1 MTRNIRIIGPLSPA
15 VPKKK
20 RVAAYA
26 RVSSGKDAM
35 LHSLSAQVSY
45 YSDYIQRQ
53 PGWEYT
59 GVYADEAL
67 TGTKDA
73 RPEFQRLLADCR
85 TGKIDMVITKS
96 ISRLARNTVTMLEA
110 VRELKAQNID
120 VFFEKE
126 GIHSLSGDGELM
138 LTILASFSQEE
149 SRSVS
154 ENCKWRIRRQFAQ
167 GRPGSMTMLGYKQVD
182 GAFEIIPEE
191 AASVR
196 MIFNDYLSGMSK
208 IAIAA
213 NLNNMGIQTKR
224 GGIWHESM
232 VKYLLCNEKYA
243 GDMLLQKTFVSDHIK
258 KKRRI
263 NQGELPKFFVAGSH
277 ASIICK
283 ETFARVQDEM
293 ARRAEQY
300 HPVEQ
305 QLKEYPFTG
314 MLICGHCGKHYRH
327 KISNAGSKYASAVWI
342 CSTFNK
348 LGKMNCPSKQIPE
361 DILLSLSAQ
370 VLGRSTFD
378 EAAFNEQIQEIR
390 ISGPNKVIFVFRDG
404 HTAERVWQNKSRRD
418 SWSAEAKQRA
428 RQHQLEHLERK
439 NGQCEQTLQK

>member
-1 MTRNIRIIGPLSPA
+1 MTRNIRMIGPLSPA
-15 VPKKK
+15 APKKK

-53 PGWEYT
+53 PGWEYA

-67 TGTKDA
+67 TGTKDD

-96 ISRLARNTVTMLEA
+96 GSRLARNTVTMLEA
-110 VRELKAQNID
+110 VRELKALNID
-120 VFFEKE
+120 VFFEEE

-138 LTILASFSQEE
+138 LTILASFAQEE

-154 ENCKWRIRRQFAQ
+154 ENCKWRIRSQFAQ
-167 GRPGSMTMLGYKQVD
+167 GRPGSIAMLGYKQFD
-182 GAFEIIPEE
+182 GTFEVVPEE
-191 AASVR
+191 AATVK
-196 MIFNDYLSGMSK
+196 MIFNDYLRGMSK

-213 NLNNMGIQTKR
+213 KLNTMGIKTKR

-232 VKYLLCNEKYA
+232 VKYLLCNEKYT

-277 ASIICK
+277 VPIICK
-283 ETFARVQDEM
+283 ETFMRVQDEM
-293 ARRAEQY
+293 ARRAERY
-300 HPVEQ
+300 HPTKQ
-305 QLKEYPFTG
+305 CPRKYPFSG
-314 MLICGHCGKHYRH
+314 MLICGQCGKHYRH
-327 KISNAGSKYASAVWI
+327 KISNAGSKYASPVWI

-348 LGKMNCPSKQIPE
+348 SGKANCPSKQIPE
-361 DILLSLSAQ
+361 NTLLTLSAQ
-370 VLGRSTFD
+370 VLGLSDFD
-378 EAAFNEQIQEIR
+378 ETIFREKIQEIR
-390 ISGPNKVIFVFRDG
+390 VPAPNLVIFVFRDG
-404 HTAERVWQNKSRRD
+404 HISEQTWRDKSRRD
-418 SWSAEAKQRA
+418 SWGEEKKQRV
-428 RQHQLEHLERK
+428 RQCQLEYMEK
-439 NGQCEQTLQK
+439 ENSQCNQASQE